1 MKITG
6 LTRRVDSLGRIVIP
20 KELRR
25 MLHIKEGS
33 PLEIYMD
40 ADETIVLKKY
50 SQVGSLKNISQAYAQ
65 SLSKVTGAMVCVADR
80 DEIIA
85 AAGKNHKN
93 YIGKALSKELEN
105 IMDKRKSVLYSKKD
119 DTLIPVVKDD
129 KADCEAQAIA
139 VIVHDGD
146 SAGALYCVFTMKKPI
161 SLRLPKS
168 WRVQQQNFWLTSLAR
183 DSKKQC
189 KNYLLDY
196 NSNKDVK

>member
-85 AAGKNHKN
+85 AAGKNHKK
-93 YIGKALSKELEN
+93 YIGKALSKELED
-105 IMDKRKSVLYSKKD
+105 IMDKRKSALYSKKD
-119 DTLIPVVKDD
+119 DNLIPVVKDD

-139 VIVHDGD
+139 AIGD
-146 SAGALYCVFTMKKPI
+146 SAGAVIFCVYDEKGDKLEIAEKLVSAAAEFL
-161 SLRLPKS
+161 SEQLG
-168 WRVQQQNFWLTSLAR
+168 
-183 DSKKQC
+183 
-189 KNYLLDY
+189 
-196 NSNKDVK
+196 

>member
-1 MKITG
+1 
-6 LTRRVDSLGRIVIP
+6 
-20 KELRR
+20 

-93 YIGKALSKELEN
+93 YIGKALSKDLE
-105 IMDKRKSVLYSKKD
+105 RKSALYSKKD

-146 SAGALYCVFTMKKPI
+146 SAGAVILCVYDEKAD
-161 SLRLPKS
+161 KS
-168 WRVQQQNFWLTSLAR
+168 EIAEKLAGAAAEFLA
-183 DSKKQC
+183 DQ
-189 KNYLLDY
+189 LG
-196 NSNKDVK
+196 

>member
-65 SLSKVTGAMVCVADR
+65 SLSKVTGATVC
-80 DEIIA
+80 A
-85 AAGKNHKN
+85 AA
-93 YIGKALSKELEN
+93 EF
-105 IMDKRKSVLYSKKD
+105 
-119 DTLIPVVKDD
+119 P
-129 KADCEAQAIA
+129 
-139 VIVHDGD
+139 
-146 SAGALYCVFTMKKPI
+146 
-161 SLRLPKS
+161 
-168 WRVQQQNFWLTSLAR
+168 AR
-183 DSKKQC
+183 Q
-189 KNYLLDY
+189 LG
-196 NSNKDVK
+196 

>member
-50 SQVGSLKNISQAYAQ
+50 SQVGSLKISQAYAQ

-105 IMDKRKSVLYSKKD
+105 IMDKRKSALYSKKD

-139 VIVHDGD
+139 AIVHDGD
-146 SAGALYCVFTMKKPI
+146 SAGAVILCAYDEKGDKLEI
-161 SLRLPKS
+161 AEK
-168 WRVQQQNFWLTSLAR
+168 LAGAAAEFLA
-183 DSKKQC
+183 DQ
-189 KNYLLDY
+189 LG
-196 NSNKDVK
+196 

>member
-50 SQVGSLKNISQAYAQ
+50 SQVGSLKNMSQAYAQ
-65 SLSKVTGAMVCVADR
+65 SLSKVTGATVCVADR

-105 IMDKRKSVLYSKKD
+105 IMDKE
-119 DTLIPVVKDD
+119 P
-129 KADCEAQAIA
+129 
-139 VIVHDGD
+139 D
-146 SAGALYCVFTMKKPI
+146 SAQDQNHSENCHFITSGQLIYRCQKCRI
-161 SLRLPKS
+161 CHGNSLSCIRP
-168 WRVQQQNFWLTSLAR
+168 F
-183 DSKKQC
+183 
-189 KNYLLDY
+189 YIFI
-196 NSNKDVK
+196 

>member
-129 KADCEAQAIA
+129 KA

-146 SAGALYCVFTMKKPI
+146 SAGAVILCVYDEKAD
-161 SLRLPKS
+161 KS
-168 WRVQQQNFWLTSLAR
+168 EIAEKLAGAAAEFLA
-183 DSKKQC
+183 DQ
-189 KNYLLDY
+189 LG
-196 NSNKDVK
+196 

>member
-1 MKITG
+1 M
-6 LTRRVDSLGRIVIP
+6 TRRVDSLGRIVIP

-85 AAGKNHKN
+85 AAGKTTKL
-93 YIGKALSKELEN
+93 YRQGFVKELEN
-105 IMDKRKSVLYSKKD
+105 IMDKRKVYCTVKRRYP
-119 DTLIPVVKDD
+119 DTCGK
-129 KADCEAQAIA
+129 
-139 VIVHDGD
+139 G
-146 SAGALYCVFTMKKPI
+146 
-161 SLRLPKS
+161 R
-168 WRVQQQNFWLTSLAR
+168 
-183 DSKKQC
+183 
-189 KNYLLDY
+189 
-196 NSNKDVK
+196 

>member
-85 AAGKNHKN
+85 AAGKKPQKL
-93 YIGKALSKELEN
+93 YRQGF
-105 IMDKRKSVLYSKKD
+105 DQKSSRILWIREKVHCTVKK
-119 DTLIPVVKDD
+119 TIP
-129 KADCEAQAIA
+129 
-139 VIVHDGD
+139 
-146 SAGALYCVFTMKKPI
+146 
-161 SLRLPKS
+161 
-168 WRVQQQNFWLTSLAR
+168 
-183 DSKKQC
+183 
-189 KNYLLDY
+189 
-196 NSNKDVK
+196 

>member
-65 SLSKVTGAMVCVADR
+65 SLSKVTDLNEHVTGR
-80 DEIIA
+80 
-85 AAGKNHKN
+85 NSHKQV
-93 YIGKALSKELEN
+93 SQE
-105 IMDKRKSVLYSKKD
+105 
-119 DTLIPVVKDD
+119 
-129 KADCEAQAIA
+129 
-139 VIVHDGD
+139 VHH
-146 SAGALYCVFTMKKPI
+146 I
-161 SLRLPKS
+161 SHH
-168 WRVQQQNFWLTSLAR
+168 T
-183 DSKKQC
+183 
-189 KNYLLDY
+189 
-196 NSNKDVK
+196 

>member
-65 SLSKVTGAMVCVADR
+65 SLSKVTGATVCVADR

-85 AAGKNHKN
+85 A
-93 YIGKALSKELEN
+93 
-105 IMDKRKSVLYSKKD
+105 
-119 DTLIPVVKDD
+119 P
-129 KADCEAQAIA
+129 A
-139 VIVHDGD
+139 VILCAYAEQGD
-146 SAGALYCVFTMKKPI
+146 KLEIVEKLVSAAAEFP
-161 SLRLPKS
+161 
-168 WRVQQQNFWLTSLAR
+168 AR
-183 DSKKQC
+183 Q
-189 KNYLLDY
+189 LG
-196 NSNKDVK
+196 

>member
-65 SLSKVTGAMVCVADR
+65 SLSKVTGATVCVADR

-85 AAGKNHKN
+85 VILCAYAEQGDKLEIVEKLVSAA
-93 YIGKALSKELEN
+93 AEF
-105 IMDKRKSVLYSKKD
+105 
-119 DTLIPVVKDD
+119 P
-129 KADCEAQAIA
+129 
-139 VIVHDGD
+139 
-146 SAGALYCVFTMKKPI
+146 
-161 SLRLPKS
+161 
-168 WRVQQQNFWLTSLAR
+168 AR
-183 DSKKQC
+183 Q
-189 KNYLLDY
+189 LG
-196 NSNKDVK
+196 

>member
-65 SLSKVTGAMVCVADR
+65 SLTKATGATVCVADR

-85 AAGKNHKN
+85 AAGKNHKK
-93 YIGKALSKELEN
+93 YIGKAPSKALEGL
-105 IMDKRKSVLYSKKD
+105 MEKRKNALYSKKD
-119 DTLIPVVKDD
+119 NNLMQIVNDD
-129 KADCEAQAIA
+129 EEDYEIQAVA
-139 VIVHDGD
+139 TIVNDGD
-146 SAGALYCVFTMKKPI
+146 SAGAVILCAFDE
-161 SLRLPKS
+161 KS
-168 WRVQQQNFWLTSLAR
+168 NRPETIEKLVNAAAEFLSGQLG
-183 DSKKQC
+183 
-189 KNYLLDY
+189 
-196 NSNKDVK
+196 

>member
-85 AAGKNHKN
+85 AAGKN

-105 IMDKRKSVLYSKKD
+105 IMDKRKSALYSKKD

-146 SAGALYCVFTMKKPI
+146 SAGAVILCTYDEKAD
-161 SLRLPKS
+161 KS
-168 WRVQQQNFWLTSLAR
+168 EIAEKLAGAAAEFLA
-183 DSKKQC
+183 DQ
-189 KNYLLDY
+189 LG
-196 NSNKDVK
+196 

>member
-65 SLSKVTGAMVCVADR
+65 SLSKVTGATVCVADR

-85 AAGKNHKN
+85 AAVILCA
-93 YIGKALSKELEN
+93 YAEQPDMLE
-105 IMDKRKSVLYSKKD
+105 
-119 DTLIPVVKDD
+119 
-129 KADCEAQAIA
+129 
-139 VIVHDGD
+139 IVEKLV
-146 SAGALYCVFTMKKPI
+146 SAAAEFP
-161 SLRLPKS
+161 
-168 WRVQQQNFWLTSLAR
+168 AR
-183 DSKKQC
+183 Q
-189 KNYLLDY
+189 LG
-196 NSNKDVK
+196 

>member
-105 IMDKRKSVLYSKKD
+105 IFSSSF
-119 DTLIPVVKDD
+119 D
-129 KADCEAQAIA
+129 KA
-139 VIVHDGD
+139 
-146 SAGALYCVFTMKKPI
+146 LPI
-161 SLRLPKS
+161 
-168 WRVQQQNFWLTSLAR
+168 
-183 DSKKQC
+183 
-189 KNYLLDY
+189 
-196 NSNKDVK
+196 

>member
-80 DEIIA
+80 DEIIS

-139 VIVHDGD
+139 GAMVCVADRDEIIAAAVILCAYAEQGD
-146 SAGALYCVFTMKKPI
+146 KPEIAEKLAGTAAEF
-161 SLRLPKS
+161 
-168 WRVQQQNFWLTSLAR
+168 LA
-183 DSKKQC
+183 DQ
-189 KNYLLDY
+189 LG
-196 NSNKDVK
+196 

>member
-65 SLSKVTGAMVCVADR
+65 SLSKVTGATVCVADR
-80 DEIIA
+80 DGIIA
-85 AAGKNHKN
+85 AAGKNHKK
-93 YIGKALSKELEN
+93 YIGKALSK
-105 IMDKRKSVLYSKKD
+105 
-119 DTLIPVVKDD
+119 
-129 KADCEAQAIA
+129 
-139 VIVHDGD
+139 D
-146 SAGALYCVFTMKKPI
+146 SHQPLPLSSYPI
-161 SLRLPKS
+161 LPEP
-168 WRVQQQNFWLTSLAR
+168 A
-183 DSKKQC
+183 
-189 KNYLLDY
+189 
-196 NSNKDVK
+196 

>member
-85 AAGKNHKN
+85 AAGKNYKN

-105 IMDKRKSVLYSKKD
+105 IMDKRKSALYSKKD

-129 KADCEAQAIA
+129 KADCEAQAI
-139 VIVHDGD
+139 VREP
-146 SAGALYCVFTMKKPI
+146 LYCVLTMKKPI

-183 DSKKQC
+183 DSEKHCKK
-189 KNYLLDY
+189 LFT
-196 NSNKDVK
+196 